1 MEIIGL
7 KAEDHPFL
15 IRLLVAVFISAVFA
29 LPLGIHAVNAL
40 RVLPAIFGILLVL
53 TFWVAFVGLLLNLK
67 KSDLSLSMLGCLPL
81 IAILN
86 LFNLTVFARVINV
99 LPAMIIAIVWFL
111 GMFLAQRIP
120 KHTRIAI
127 YTVTAAIIALTI
139 FFSVPRYSHARAQGI
154 LAAELDINI
163 EQIGP
168 GMGFMHSI
176 QNVGSMKPTV
186 FIGSYY
192 FFDAEVEGT
201 ITSYFFDPY
210 RGKLTEAP
218 PYKMN

>member
-1 MEIIGL
+1 MELLGL
-7 KAEDHPFL
+7 KAEDHPFI
-15 IRLLVAVFISAVFA
+15 IRLMVAVFISAVFA
-29 LPLGIHAVNAL
+29 LPLGIQAVKAL
-40 RVLPAIFGILLVL
+40 RVLPDIFGVLLVL
-53 TFWVAFVGLLLNLK
+53 LFGVTFAWLLLSLK

-99 LPAMIIAIVWFL
+99 LPAMIIAVVWCL
-111 GMFLAQRIP
+111 GMFLGQRMP
-120 KHTRIAI
+120 KQTRIVI
-127 YTVTAAIIALTI
+127 YTVTAVILALTI

-218 PYKMN
+218 PYKVN